1 MGLLS
6 NVLSQSGKT
15 QKSDRR
21 SGVRP
26 GETVSLKC
34 ARKDMKFIYLVLT
47 IPYKRISCQ
56 CDKIKTSKT
65 GQDQTKNTMFAE
77 RSSTDRKRADEIT
90 FNQAQKPR

>member
-1 MGLLS
+1 M
-6 NVLSQSGKT
+6 
-15 QKSDRR
+15 
-21 SGVRP
+21 RP

-65 GQDQTKNTMFAE
+65 GQDQTKNTMFCRE
-77 RSSTDRKRADEIT
+77 EQDGQERADEIT